1 MKVEGGGRREEVNS
15 NCFSPI
21 ILYMCC
27 ASRKCK
33 RKFRF
38 IFIFIFPIHGRTFA
52 KLCYFCKVNVTFD
65 LIVVVYQFLIIHSFL
80 SNDYNFVLDTFVKK
94 YNKIVIEIV
103 VKKLCTYECTIS
115 KRILKYNGFA
125 RST

>member
-1 MKVEGGGRREEVNS
+1 MKVEGGGRRLILTVSVRSYCICVAQVENVKGNS
-15 NCFSPI
+15 G
-21 ILYMCC
+21 LYLYLY
-27 ASRKCK
+27 
-33 RKFRF
+33 FRWEN
-38 IFIFIFPIHGRTFA
+38 
-52 KLCYFCKVNVTFD
+52 FCKVIDVTFD